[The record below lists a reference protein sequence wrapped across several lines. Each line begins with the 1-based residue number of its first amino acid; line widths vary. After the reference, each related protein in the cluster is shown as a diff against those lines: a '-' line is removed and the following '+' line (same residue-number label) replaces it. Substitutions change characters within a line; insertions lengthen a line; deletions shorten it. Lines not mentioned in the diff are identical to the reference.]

1 MQYAEFSMEPP
12 AFCILHS
19 ALWDHCNSIHFYPD
33 VSWEPGDLDRRSGGW
48 RVDEVARVHLVHRDE
63 VIHVREKH
71 RRADDVFEAAAGGL
85 EQRADV
91 SHDTIGL
98 TADIAVHDRARC
110 RVDRD
115 LAGDEKKIAGADRG

>member
-1 MQYAEFSMEPP
+1 MAWRG
-12 AFCILHS
+12 ARACKILPFE
-19 ALWDHCNSIHFYPD
+19 LLDHRYR
-33 VSWEPGDLDRRSGGW
+33 VDLDAH
-48 RVDEVARVHLVHRDE
+48 VARKPRDLHGCPRRRRIEDKATVDLVHRDE
-63 VIHVREKH
+63 IIQIGEKH
-71 RRADDVFEAAAGGL
+71 GRADDVFEAAAGGL

-115 LAGDEKKIAGADRG
+115 LAGDEKKIAGTDRW